1 MESKSCSIVEN
12 KKYKHII
19 KNLPSSETLSNNY
32 SLNQDLFDPMKSSPP
47 NNFMNK
53 LQMRMNTLQGV
64 NQRR

>member
-1 MESKSCSIVEN
+1 MESKSCFVEK

-19 KNLPSSETLSNNY
+19 KKLSSTETLSNNY